1 MAIILS
7 ETDLQ
12 PLYQSPAAIDELLP
26 WIEGAL
32 AAQSRNEVAGQI
44 RVETT
49 GLDPKKKYR
58 IMTAA
63 VPDAGCGMRIT
74 ALFRSAKNAY
84 FHLLFD
90 NESGD
95 LLALLAGRA
104 LNVWRTGAPAGV
116 ASRYLAPPGARTLG
130 LLGSGRQARGQLVA
144 ICRALPTLVRVRVYS
159 PTAAHRTAFVKEM
172 SAWLDVTVEAVNSP
186 DEAVRDADI
195 VSLATNSR
203 ACILEAG
210 WVSTG
215 ALVISITSGQLP
227 PELVAGSRVIVS
239 WKEEV
244 LEGESPRQPYTA
256 MIAAGTWSPDKIA
269 GELGEVILGK
279 VPARAK
285 TGETVLFESVGMP
298 SLDTAASVWAYQW
311 AKEHQLGTPFSLD

>member
-12 PLYQSPAAIDELLP
+12 ALYRSPAAIDELLR
-26 WIEGAL
+26 WVEGAL
-32 AAQSRNEVAGQI
+32 ASQSRNQVAGQI

-49 GLDPKKKYR
+49 VVDPKKKYR

-74 ALFRSAKNAY
+74 ALFRSAKDAY

-95 LLALLAGRA
+95 LLALMAGRE

-116 ASRYLAPPGARTLG
+116 ATRYLAPPSARTLG
-130 LLGSGRQARGQLVA
+130 LVGSGRQARGQLVA
-144 ICRALPTLVRVRVYS
+144 IRRALPTLTRVRVYS
-159 PTAAHRTAFVKEM
+159 PTAAHRTVFAKEM
-172 SAWLDVTVEAVNSP
+172 SARLDVPVEAVNSP
-186 DEAVRDADI
+186 DEAVHDADI

-203 ACILEAG
+203 ACVLEAD
-210 WVSTG
+210 WVSAG

-244 LEGESPRQPYTA
+244 LAGESPRQPYTA
-256 MIAAGTWSPDKIA
+256 MIAAGAWSPDKIA
-269 GELGEVILGK
+269 GELGEVILGEI
-279 VPARAK
+279 PARAK
-285 TGETVLFESVGMP
+285 AGETVLFESVGMP
-298 SLDTAASVWAYQW
+298 ALDTAASVWAYQW